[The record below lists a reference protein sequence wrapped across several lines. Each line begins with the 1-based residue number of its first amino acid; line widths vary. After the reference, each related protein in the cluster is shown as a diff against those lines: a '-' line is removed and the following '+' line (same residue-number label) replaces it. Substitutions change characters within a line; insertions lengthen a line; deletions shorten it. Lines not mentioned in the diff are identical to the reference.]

1 MQGNQTTM
9 TPPLCRSRA
18 SRFPF
23 AVFPLII
30 ALMAAGDLE
39 AVVIVTD
46 PVEDDGSWTV
56 TGNSLHFLGVTAG
69 ISPTAGSVL
78 MHLQNVGGREG
89 TKSFTGNIVAAGSY
103 TVTIDIGNFNN
114 SPFADFN
121 LALTGL
127 TANGT
132 VLTPTTSDST
142 VPPDGGILTWTRTY
156 DIGPAD
162 PSIGDTLGFRIS
174 LPNSGVNQN
183 ASFDNLTV
191 SYVVPEPSTAA
202 FLFAG
207 LSGLVLGRH
216 RQRQSRRT
224 LRS

>member
-1 MQGNQTTM
+1 MENQIG
-9 TPPLCRSRA
+9 RHKA
-18 SRFPF
+18 SRLRF
-23 AVFPLII
+23 AAFSLLIG
-30 ALMAAGDLE
+30 LMAADDLH
-39 AVVIVTD
+39 AVVIISD

-56 TGNSLHFLGVTAG
+56 TGNTLHFLGVTAG

-78 MHLQNVGGREG
+78 MHLQNFGGREG
-89 TKSFTGNIVAAGSY
+89 TKSFTGNTVAAGTY
-103 TVTIDIGNFNN
+103 MVTFDIGNFNN
-114 SPFADFN
+114 NPFADFN

-132 VLTPTTSDST
+132 VMTPTTSDTT
-142 VPPDGGILTWTRTY
+142 VPPDGGILTWSLTY

-174 LPNSGVNQN
+174 LPDSGVSKN

-191 SYVVPEPSTAA
+191 SYVVPELSTTA

-207 LSGLVLGRH
+207 LSGLVLLRH
-216 RQRQSRRT
+216 RPMPPRRT
-224 LRS
+224 LRTERRSA